1 MKKLGTTIFA
11 FAFSVLGALQAATTG
26 SYLGAAKT
34 LEPSGSEQTLQV
46 TLTKTYD
53 PDDKTYDPEWGVF
66 YVKVKV
72 SRGKTCSIWCDGKS
86 NESMSLTADSDPEDE
101 NLMASFESYYR
112 DGEELFVL
120 TSDCWDMEEDPS
132 AGWFYFYVDGDVG
145 DTCTIHYTT
154 TAIDGEAWEGT
165 EPPPAL
171 GTEENPEKITL
182 DESPKTKTFSGT
194 FIGGDYY
201 YYFSAQAGRAYRF
214 VIQNSTEAN
223 PIDVSCEDATCEYT
237 ELTGYSSSASSEELQ
252 PSLEIRTTTAGTVYL
267 RVSGDTGSFKMT
279 GVMLKNRSIGD
290 HDVTELNEGNG
301 YAANF
306 VPGHLST
313 EPDVWDP
320 IVDEKLFKAD
330 LAQGERAIFEVSNAA
345 TNLTMYLYDKNGT
358 VLDINQGRGGLDPY
372 IAFVVAASG
381 TYYVGVCQ
389 TDLEADME
397 AFGGEVTL
405 QMKKPGPAVDGDPD
419 EWDAADDTIA
429 GATTISATV
438 DNDNIDI
445 NLDAG
450 HGTHRL
456 SFTDWEDTYKID
468 CQNGVSYKIGTTTE
482 ESTDYSIYGEIF
494 TVKDSK
500 EKSVTKGVMSEGG
513 IVFTASA
520 SQTYYVRVYV
530 YEGKGR
536 EYPTYMLRSI
546 AYVPGQK
553 LGYMTVN
560 IKGPASAYW
569 TYANSKGTDKTQRKG
584 GTRVLTWGNN
594 TVTFAT
600 VKGFSCPEKVT
611 HVMTGDEAEDTLLGI
626 YNDTSDPLD
635 NYPSGTYSGS
645 KKYAPAKFTP
655 SAKGVSVERTLYVED
670 NADWYSFTGAAGN
683 YYKFK
688 LQDVVGTPRVRVFG
702 PDSTNA
708 PCERVLCPD
717 TNTVYQILVATKGT
731 YYVVVDHEEENE
743 GDWQD
748 SSYTLVATSVNV
760 GSVKFAKAAVS
771 FKKNTAYATLAVK
784 RTAKD
789 GLVRVKYATADG
801 SAVAGTRYEHAE
813 GELVW
818 ENGDNKDKTIAVKL
832 IPQLYDT
839 YYGNVDFSVALS
851 TYGEDEIAE
860 DEYIPALVSPSN
872 CTVTVTETT
881 KAAPGTVAVFHDGEQ
896 LPAKNAA
903 VYVKAGESVTLDL
916 RRILADDGA
925 IGVKAETAA
934 GTAKAGVDFE
944 AVTASF
950 EWASGEAGSAASP
963 LVINTKAV
971 ETDYTAEKKFTVK
984 LTKLSGTNSAGDK
997 YASPA
1002 IASSAITIYVRN
1014 DKFDS
1019 SVAEYTKANA
1029 ASLKTSGVTIKES
1042 KAGDWTISDGQN
1054 IKATAKG
1061 DLTFTLTGPGVFT
1074 SKAMGDLVCAVGK
1087 SGTREFTDGE
1097 EIKLYLG
1104 AGSQSVKFT
1113 AEAGCGLKGFYS
1125 FEQLAAATAAAPSFD
1140 KAVLPLSGAELASTV
1155 SSPATGVKVFC
1166 LCSTT
1171 KGVKL
1176 GDAETEVIPDVHGNY
1191 VVENLE
1197 PGKKYSWRADSV
1209 ICDGAGNVLLACTN
1223 KTAWSFTAAAK
1234 ETAPVTEIGGVDAFG
1249 NEVESNVAGK
1259 TVLLYQ
1265 GVHAAFSNETAGA
1278 SYKLL
1283 SGKLPD
1289 GVKLDAKSGA
1299 LVGVPTKVGTYQ
1311 ALLQVTGAD
1320 KVAGVTAALT
1330 FEVVGMKAAV
1340 GTFNGVLRADTDAS
1354 RGLAGG
1360 ASLAVTVTAAGKIT
1374 GKAGLAGKTY
1384 TFAKTGFDELIVEG
1398 ATTNL
1403 YAAIPLVQK
1412 VGAVTYTNTLNVTI
1426 CENDQESSNAIAEAE
1441 LTMNVPDA
1449 TGKNVDAADVDLV
1462 YSATL
1467 YKDVTKN
1474 SAALARMAEC
1484 VGYYTMV
1491 LSPMA
1496 GDANAPCGNGYL
1508 ALTLDA
1514 KGKVKVAGALADG
1527 TSISASALAG
1537 FSLAD
1542 EPSYEDRIAVPIYV
1556 SKSSYVFFG
1565 EVILARGT
1573 NVLDEACF
1581 VVSPDSD
1588 LSWNNDST
1596 DATYSGE
1603 CGYALK
1609 LESVGGWYNTLFN
1622 LQAHYRTYAFLVD
1635 VSDELPEEAL
1645 AAGYEF
1651 VSDVTPTTSGAQLAL
1666 DCAVNALNVD
1676 KRFLVKQPGSTKLYD
1691 LAASV
1696 NPWNVTYTY
1705 KRATGILSG
1714 KFSVWTQ
1721 TPTGSAQKEISG
1733 LKHAGMMILSRDSG
1747 STLDA
1752 NIVTGGYFLMPVKL
1766 TNTGKSRTWNCS
1778 LPFNIRAVNNG
1789 GMD

>member
-1 MKKLGTTIFA
+1 MKKLRTTIFA
-11 FAFSVLGALQAATTG
+11 FALSALGALQAATTG

-34 LEPSGSEQTLQV
+34 LSPSGSEQTLQV
-46 TLTKTYD
+46 TLTKAYD
-53 PDDKTYDPEWGVF
+53 PDDRTYDSYWGVY

-72 SRGKTCSIWCDGKS
+72 NRGKTCSIWCDGKS
-86 NESMSLTADSDPEDE
+86 NESMALSEDYDPDNESLW
-101 NLMASFESYYR
+101 ASFDSYFR

-120 TSDCWDMEEDPS
+120 TEDCWDMEEDPS
-132 AGWFYFYVDGDVG
+132 SGWFYFYVDGDVG
-145 DTCTIHYTT
+145 DTCTIHYMT
-154 TAIDGEAWEGT
+154 TAIDGEAWEGD
-165 EPPPAL
+165 EPPAPI

-182 DESPKTKTFSGT
+182 AESPKTFSGT
-194 FIGGDYY
+194 FIDGDYY
-201 YYFSAQAGRAYRF
+201 YYFTVQAGRAYRF
-214 VIQNSTEAN
+214 VVQNSTEAN
-223 PIDVSCEDATCEYT
+223 PIDVSCVDATCEYT
-237 ELTGYSSSASSEELQ
+237 ELTGYSQSASSEDLQ

-267 RVSGDTGSFKMT
+267 LVSGDPGSFKMT
-279 GVMLKNRSIGD
+279 GVMLRNRSIGD

-306 VPGHLST
+306 VPGRLST

-320 IVDEKLFKAD
+320 IVDERLFKAT

-358 VLDINQGRGGLDPY
+358 VLDMNQGRGGLNPY
-372 IAFVVAASG
+372 ISYAATAGG

-389 TDLEADME
+389 ADLEAGME
-397 AFGGEVTL
+397 ALGAEVTL
-405 QMKKPGPAVDGDPD
+405 QLKKPGPAVDGNPD

-438 DNDNIDI
+438 ANDNVDI

-450 HGTHRL
+450 HGPHRL
-456 SFTDWEDTYKID
+456 SFTDWEDIYRID

-482 ESTDYSIYGEIF
+482 EPTAYSIYGEIF

-500 EKSVTKGVMSEGG
+500 ETSVAKGVVSEGG
-513 IVFTASA
+513 IVFKASA
-520 SQTYYVRVYV
+520 SQIYYVRVYV
-530 YEGKGR
+530 NEGKGR
-536 EYPTYMLRSI
+536 EYPAYMLRSV
-546 AYVPGQK
+546 AYVPDQK

-569 TYANSKGTDKTQRKG
+569 TYVNPKGTDKTQRKG

-600 VKGFSCPEKVT
+600 VKGFSHPENAT
-611 HVMTGDEAEDTLLGI
+611 HVMTGDEAEDTVLGV
-626 YNDTSDPLD
+626 YNDNFDPLD
-635 NYPSGTYSGS
+635 NYPGGTYSGS
-645 KKYAPAKFTP
+645 KKYAPVKLTP
-655 SAKGVSVERTLYVED
+655 SAKGVSLERTLYVED
-670 NADWYSFTGAAGN
+670 GADWYSFTGAAGS

-702 PDSTNA
+702 PNSTNA

-717 TNTVYQILVATKGT
+717 ENTVYQILAAAKGT
-731 YYVVVDHEEENE
+731 YYVVVDHEEENKD
-743 GDWQD
+743 DWQD
-748 SSYTLVATSVNV
+748 SSYTLVATSANV
-760 GSVKFAKAAVS
+760 GEVKFAKAAVS

-789 GLVRVKYATADG
+789 GKVRVKYATADG
-801 SAVAGTRYEHAE
+801 SAAAGTRYERAE

-818 ENGDNKDKTIAVKL
+818 ENGDNKDKTIEVKL
-832 IPQLYDT
+832 VPQLYDT
-839 YYGNVDFSVALS
+839 YYGDVDFSVAPA

-860 DEYIPALVSPSN
+860 DEYIPALVSPSS

-881 KAAPGTVAVFHDGEQ
+881 KAAPGTVAVFLDGKE

-903 VYVKAGESVTLDL
+903 VYVKAGESATLDL
-916 RRILADDGA
+916 RRILGDDGA
-925 IGVKAETAA
+925 IGVTAATAA
-934 GTAKAGVDFE
+934 GTAKAGVDFV
-944 AVTASF
+944 AVTENF
-950 EWASGEAGSAASP
+950 EWASGEAGSASSQ

-971 ETDYTAEKKFTVK
+971 EADYTAEKKFTVK
-984 LTKLSGTNSAGDK
+984 LAKLSGKNAAGDK

-1002 IASSAITIYVRN
+1002 IASAAITVYVRN

-1019 SVAEYTKANA
+1019 TVAEYAKANA
-1029 ASLKTSGVTIKES
+1029 ASLKASGVAIKES
-1042 KAGDWTISDGQN
+1042 KDGVWTISDEQD

-1061 DLTFTLTGPGVFT
+1061 DLAFTLTGPGVFT
-1074 SKAMGDLVCAVGK
+1074 SEAMGDLVCAVGK
-1087 SGTREFTDGE
+1087 SGTREFADGE

-1104 AGSQSVKFT
+1104 AGSQSVTFT
-1113 AEAGCGLKGFYS
+1113 AEAGCGLRGFYS
-1125 FEQLAAATAAAPSFD
+1125 FEKLEAATAVAPSFD
-1140 KAVLPLSGAELASTV
+1140 KAVLPLSGAVLASTV

-1176 GDAETEVIPDVHGNY
+1176 GDAETEVVPDIHGNY

-1197 PGKKYSWRADSV
+1197 AGKKYSWRADSV

-1223 KTAWSFTAAAK
+1223 KTEWSFTAAAK
-1234 ETAPVTEIGGVDAFG
+1234 ETAPVTVVGGVDAFG

-1265 GVHAAFSNETAGA
+1265 GVNAALSNETAGA
-1278 SYKLL
+1278 GYKLL

-1299 LVGVPTKVGTYQ
+1299 IAGVPTKAGTYQ

-1320 KVAGVTAALT
+1320 KVAGTTAALT
-1330 FEVVGMKAAV
+1330 FEVVGMKAAA
-1340 GTFNGVLRADTDAS
+1340 GTFNGVLRADTQAS

-1374 GKAGLAGKTY
+1374 GKAALAGKTY
-1384 TFAKTGFDELIVEG
+1384 TFAKTGFDELIVDG

-1403 YAAIPLVQK
+1403 YASVSLVQK
-1412 VGAVTYTNTLNVTI
+1412 VGGTTYTNTLNVTI

-1441 LTMNVPDA
+1441 LAMNVPDA
-1449 TGKNVDAADVDLV
+1449 TGKNVDAADVNLG

-1467 YKDVTKN
+1467 YKDVTKD

-1484 VGYYTMV
+1484 AGYYTMV
-1491 LSPMA
+1491 LSPMVD
-1496 GDANAPCGNGYL
+1496 DANAPCGNGYL
-1508 ALTLDA
+1508 ALTLDE

-1527 TSISASALAG
+1527 TTVSASALAG
-1537 FSLAD
+1537 YSLAD
-1542 EPSYEDRIAVPIYV
+1542 EPSDEDRIIVPIYV

-1573 NVLDEACF
+1573 NVLGEGCF
-1581 VVSPDSD
+1581 VVSTDSE

-1596 DATYSGE
+1596 AATYSGE
-1603 CGYALK
+1603 SGYALK
-1609 LESVGGWYNTLFN
+1609 LEPVGGWYNTIFN
-1622 LQAHYRTYAFLVD
+1622 LQAHYRTYAFLVAA
-1635 VSDELPEEAL
+1635 SDELPEEAL
-1645 AAGYEF
+1645 ADGYEF
-1651 VSDVTPTTSGAQLAL
+1651 VPDVTPTTGGAQLAL

-1676 KRFLVKQPGSTKLYD
+1676 KRSLVKQEGSTKLYD

-1714 KFSVWTQ
+1714 KLSVWTQ
-1721 TPTGSAQKEISG
+1721 SSTGSAQKEISG
-1733 LKHAGMMILSRDSG
+1733 LKHAGIMILSRDSG
-1747 STLDA
+1747 STLEAD
-1752 NIVTGGYFLMPVKL
+1752 IVTGGYFLMPVKL

-1778 LPFNIRAVNNG
+1778 LPFNVVVE
-1789 GMD
+1789 